1 MEADLILHV
10 RDISHAET
18 EPQRRDVEAVL
29 AGLDIEAAAADAPI
43 LEVWNKADRLSEAAR
58 SEAERGIARSERPP
72 VLVSALTGEGIEALR
87 TAIGRALRR
96 QGRGAGPGDPPR
108 GRPAAELAPRQRR
121 GARARRRRRAAQ

>member
-1 MEADLILHV
+1 MP
-10 RDISHAET
+10 RR

-58 SEAERGIARSERPP
+58 SEAERGVARADRPP

-87 TAIGRALRR
+87 TAIDARFGAKDEVLVLEIPRA
-96 QGRGAGPGDPPR
+96 
-108 GRPAAELAPRQRR
+108 
-121 GARARRRRRAAQ
+121 